1 MSAPSITGEAAP
13 DASCQRD
20 AMGRR
25 LNGLSIDV
33 EDYYQVSAFA
43 GVVPREDWP
52 RWPSRVEQNTQR
64 TLEILAEAKVHGTF
78 FVLGCVARR
87 YPGLVRAI
95 VGQGH
100 EIASHGSEH
109 RRIWEQAPG
118 DFARDVADAKNC
130 LEDVSGKRVTGY
142 RAPSFSI
149 DMRTWWA
156 FEALAEAG
164 YTYSSSV
171 NPIRHDH
178 YGMPSAPRGPFS
190 PLRGITEVPV
200 GTVEIAGM
208 RLPCGGGGYF
218 RLLPYNLSR
227 WCIRRV
233 NDVESRGVV
242 FYFHPWEIDP
252 GQPRIAGAP
261 LRSRFRHYVNLE
273 AMEGKLRR
281 LVRDFAWGRIDAVF
295 FGESNGFQNAA
306 TRLKSLSS
314 LESAPA
320 DVATFP

>member
-1 MSAPSITGEAAP
+1 MSAPSIAGEAAP

-20 AMGRR
+20 ATGRR

-43 GVVPREDWP
+43 GVVAREDWP

-64 TLEILAEAKVHGTF
+64 TLEMLAEAKVHGTF

-109 RRIWEQAPG
+109 RRIWEQSPR
-118 DFARDVADAKNC
+118 DFAQDVGDAKKC
-130 LEDVSGKRVTGY
+130 LEDAGGKRVIGY

-149 DMRTWWA
+149 DRRTWWA
-156 FEALAEAG
+156 FEVLAEIG
-164 YTYSSSV
+164 YRYSSSI

-178 YGMPSAPRGPFS
+178 YGMHDAPRGPFS
-190 PLRGITEVPV
+190 PLGGITEIPV
-200 GTVEIAGM
+200 GAVEIAGM

-218 RLLPYNLSR
+218 RLFPYKLSR

-233 NDVESRGVV
+233 NEAESRGVV

-252 GQPRIAGAP
+252 GQPRITDAP
-261 LRSRFRHYVNLE
+261 IRSRFRHYVNLE

-281 LVRDFAWGRIDAVF
+281 LMRDFAWGRLDTIFFSEIREHGTASGRLQEVMGEGPRRAAV
-295 FGESNGFQNAA
+295 G
-306 TRLKSLSS
+306 
-314 LESAPA
+314 
-320 DVATFP
+320 